1 MKFLNWLRRSTPFSH
16 RRAELAEPPQ
26 FSAEDIAGVPLI
38 MDIGMND
45 GHDSL
50 FYLQKGFRVV
60 AVEANPVLVERACL
74 QLSQFIESGQLI
86 IEQVGLADAA
96 GELTFYQNLDND
108 HWSSFRKDWGTRQGT
123 RYRELVVSCV
133 PPQTLFE
140 RYGIPY
146 YLKIDIEG
154 HDIDVVRALHTFPD
168 RPRYLS
174 IEEHEAF
181 YFAELWSLGYRHFKL
196 VNQFKLN
203 QVKCPFPPSEGRY
216 VDAVFDGTTSGPFGQ
231 ETPGSWKTFD
241 QVMHQYLTEV
251 RSPLH
256 GFLAGDAWFD
266 IHARLF

>member
-1 MKFLNWLRRSTPFSH
+1 M
-16 RRAELAEPPQ
+16 PQ
-26 FSAEDIAGVPLI
+26 LSAEDIARLPLI
-38 MDIGMND
+38 MDIGMNN
-45 GHDSL
+45 GRDSL

-60 AVEANPVLVERACL
+60 AVEANPALVEKARF
-74 QLSQFIESGQLI
+74 QLARFIDSGQLI
-86 IEQVGLADAA
+86 IEELGLANTA
-96 GELTFYQNLDND
+96 GELAFYQNLDND
-108 HWSSFRKDWGTRQGT
+108 HWSSFHKDWGTRERT
-123 RYRELVVSCV
+123 RYREIVVSCV

-140 RYGIPY
+140 RHGVPY

-154 HDIDVVRALHTFPD
+154 HDIDVVQALHEFPD

-196 VNQFKLN
+196 VNQRELSE
-203 QVKCPFPPSEGRY
+203 VKCPYPANEGHY
-216 VDAVFDGTTSGPFGQ
+216 VDAAFDGTTSGPFGE
-231 ETPGSWKTFD
+231 ETPGGWKTFE

-266 IHARLF
+266 IHARLV